1 VLRTRLVESVLSR
14 LGEERLSVLEAAV
27 QHQRGQGWG
36 TATVAAE
43 VAAARQLAGPNV
55 ELVVDVGANRG
66 AWTREALTRFPDC
79 HVHAFEPSKN
89 AFSELSSSLGSE
101 PRVALWN
108 TALGATEGTATLYAD
123 KPGSEL
129 GSLTQRRLGHFGI
142 DFDLEEHVTVTTLP
156 AWFAESG
163 VTRID
168 VLKLDTEGHEL
179 EILDS
184 AASVLDR
191 VGVVQFEFGGCNIDT
206 RTFLQDFWYLLT
218 GAGYRL
224 HRLGPNGLTPVDRYR
239 ETDEVF
245 VTTNYFAAR

>member
-1 VLRTRLVESVLSR
+1 MLGDRLAESVLSR
-14 LGEERLSVLEAAV
+14 LGEERLAALEIAV
-27 QHQRGQGWG
+27 QRQRGHGWG

-43 VAAARQLAGPNV
+43 VAAARLLAGPNV

-66 AWTREALTRFPDC
+66 VWTHEALAMFPNC
-79 HVHAFEPSKN
+79 QVHAFEPSMS
-89 AFSELSSSLGSE
+89 AFDELSSSFGSN
-101 PRVALWN
+101 PRVSLWN
-108 TALGATEGTATLYAD
+108 AALGATEGTATLYAEEAA
-123 KPGSEL
+123 SEL
-129 GSLTQRRLGHFGI
+129 ASLTRRRLDHFGI
-142 DFDLEEHVTVTTLP
+142 DFDFEERVQVTTLP
-156 AWFAESG
+156 GWFAEAG
-163 VTRID
+163 ATRVD

-179 EILDS
+179 EILGS
-184 AASVLDR
+184 AAAVLDR

-224 HRLGPNGLTPVDRYR
+224 YRLGPAGLTRVERYR

>member
-43 VAAARQLAGPNV
+43 VAAARQLASPNV
-55 ELVVDVGANRG
+55 E
-66 AWTREALTRFPDC
+66 
-79 HVHAFEPSKN
+79 
-89 AFSELSSSLGSE
+89 
-101 PRVALWN
+101 
-108 TALGATEGTATLYAD
+108 
-123 KPGSEL
+123 
-129 GSLTQRRLGHFGI
+129 
-142 DFDLEEHVTVTTLP
+142 
-156 AWFAESG
+156 
-163 VTRID
+163 
-168 VLKLDTEGHEL
+168 
-179 EILDS
+179 LDS

>member
-1 VLRTRLVESVLSR
+1 MVRIRAIESVLSR
-14 LGEERLSVLEAAV
+14 LGDERLSALESAV

-43 VAAARQLAGPNV
+43 VAAARQLAGPSV

-66 AWTREALTRFPDC
+66 AWTREALKVFPDC
-79 HVHAFEPSKN
+79 HVHAFEPAKS
-89 AFSELSSSLGSE
+89 AFNELSSSLGSE
-101 PRVALWN
+101 PRVSLWN
-108 TALGATEGTATLYAD
+108 TALGGTEGTATLYAD
-123 KPGSEL
+123 KAGSEL
-129 GSLTQRRLGHFGI
+129 ASLTRRRLDHFGI
-142 DFDLEEHVTVTTLP
+142 DFDLEERVPVTTLP
-156 AWFAESG
+156 AWLAESG
-163 VTRID
+163 ATRID

-179 EILDS
+179 EILSS

-191 VGVVQFEFGGCNIDT
+191 VAVVQFEFGGCNIDT

-224 HRLGPNGLTPVDRYR
+224 YRLGPSGLTPVERYR